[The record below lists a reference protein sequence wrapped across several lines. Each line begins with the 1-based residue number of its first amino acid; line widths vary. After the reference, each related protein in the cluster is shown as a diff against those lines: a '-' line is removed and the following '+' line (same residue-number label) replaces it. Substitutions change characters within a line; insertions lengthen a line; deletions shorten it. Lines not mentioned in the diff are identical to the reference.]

1 MENQH
6 SIYVDQSI
14 HVLLLHLFIHPN
26 IQCSSLN
33 QIMKEWSDL
42 EERYQDLRAKDPRGA
57 EEFKHRMTQRFQQT
71 VEAVEAE
78 NEAEKH
84 QLTALHQQ
92 RIVAHINEMKR
103 EAMTCY
109 TRALAEKQPNVSC
122 FILFLHNFHCFH
134 FVCFFVTCYQ
144 EKKLVTEY
152 QEE

>member
-1 MENQH
+1 
-6 SIYVDQSI
+6 
-14 HVLLLHLFIHPN
+14 
-26 IQCSSLN
+26 
-33 QIMKEWSDL
+33 MKEWSDL

-109 TRALAEKQPNVSC
+109 TRALAEKQPNVSFC
-122 FILFLHNFHCFH
+122 LIFFGFFSFLFLDVGYLEKKPVSILNFRLQTRE
-134 FVCFFVTCYQ
+134 FFFFIVYQ
-144 EKKLVTEY
+144 E
-152 QEE
+152 